1 MTLIQYYLFANI
13 YLLAFWICYRIGLKN
28 LVYFKSIRIYL
39 NAALILSTL
48 LPFIQFNLANV
59 LGSSAS
65 IAMAPDLPLAGIVY
79 TYQWAEALPVETGPS
94 YSPAQLIQA
103 ILLSGSMFTAVIYVI
118 LHLRIYSI
126 IRKSANY
133 LWLGNGLRAF
143 RSDHV
148 NIPFVYFNRIVIPG
162 TVAEADLSRVMEHE
176 AWHHRN
182 IHHLDNL
189 LFALFHTV
197 FWMNPFFLLMR
208 RALKL
213 NHEYQVDRQMIS
225 NGLDPVSYKL
235 SLIKYT
241 VGRSLFALANG
252 LSSTSI
258 RHRIMMINHL
268 HIRKGKWKLYMML
281 PAITLL
287 FAVFTFSCMEP
298 SQRET
303 QTNALADASA
313 DTLSVSPEDDT
324 LYVEIIN
331 PWAGPESKDAH
342 VIKNTHIVVLMNR
355 SSQIMIEEEVLD
367 LEDVEQKIIAEYN
380 RRLEENKDLNADDY
394 PENTNLETRISLHCD
409 RATDKMDYQKLVDAI
424 STALFKLR
432 DMHAVRLYGGL
443 YASLSETDKMS
454 IDSLIPLRIYG
465 APPKNMTG
473 MDTPPLFR
481 GKEKE
486 EFIAYVVQNLHY
498 PEALAESKIKG
509 HMLVQVVIESDG
521 SVGDVEVIESVH
533 PDVDKEVIRV
543 IKSSPRW
550 IPATKKWKDV
560 PATVEL
566 RMSFALN

>member
-39 NAALILSTL
+39 NAALILSAL

-65 IAMAPDLPLAGIVY
+65 ISMAPELPLAGIAY
-79 TYQWAEALPVETGPS
+79 TYRWAEALPVETGPS

-103 ILLSGSMFTAVIYVI
+103 ILLSGSMFTAVIYAI

-126 IRKSANY
+126 IRKSADY
-133 LWLGNGLRAF
+133 LWLGNGLKAF

-162 TVAEADLSRVMEHE
+162 TVAEADMARVVEHE

-189 LFALFHTV
+189 LFAVFHTV

-213 NHEYQVDRQMIS
+213 NHEYQVDQQMIS

-235 SLIKYT
+235 SLIRYS
-241 VGRSLFALANG
+241 VGRNLFALANG
-252 LSSTSI
+252 LSSTGI
-258 RHRIMMINHL
+258 KHRLMMINHL
-268 HIRKGKWKLYMML
+268 QIRKGKWRLVIML

-303 QTNALADASA
+303 QTNELADASA
-313 DTLSVSPEDDT
+313 DT

-331 PWAGPESKDAH
+331 PYAGTEGKD
-342 VIKNTHIVVLMNR
+342 VVVLQNTLILVLMNR

-380 RRLEENKDLNADDY
+380 RRLEENKYLNADDY

-424 STALFKLR
+424 STALLKLR
-432 DMHAVRLYGGL
+432 DMHAVKLYGGL
-443 YASLSETDKMS
+443 YTSLSETDKMS
-454 IDSLIPLRIYG
+454 IDSLIPLKIYG

-486 EFIAYVVQNLHY
+486 EFIAYVVQNLGY
-498 PEALAESKIKG
+498 PEALAESHIKG

-521 SVGDVEVIESVH
+521 SVGNVTVREGLH
-533 PDVDKEVIRV
+533 PDLDKEVIRV

-550 IPATKKWKDV
+550 IPATKRWKEV